1 MRFALACCAL
11 AACYPGVDN
20 SDCAIRCGEDSACP
34 SNLACVNSFCI
45 DDGQRCV
52 DPTLVLAY
60 SFENVEP
67 AMVVDDSEYGNAAGI
82 AGDPRQVPGKHGE
95 GLAFDGIDDGLIVRH
110 AANLAVAPARAF
122 TVSFWSSIA
131 QTDFLRDQIL
141 IGKVVMNDVATAPF
155 YEFGVEFDMSDKV
168 IELYLGDDQGNLIIA
183 CATTPP
189 PLDTFIHVAFTL
201 DGNEVRG
208 YLDGVEQT
216 CMPNISIT
224 DLVIPD
230 HGQNLVIGRQANEQ
244 EFFTGTLDDLRIYN
258 RALTPAEITADMNS
272 SVTP

>member
-1 MRFALACCAL
+1 
-11 AACYPGVDN
+11 VDN

-131 QTDFLRDQIL
+131 QTDSCATRSSSASGDD
-141 IGKVVMNDVATAPF
+141 DVATAPF

-189 PLDTFIHVAFTL
+189 HSTPSSTSRSRSTAT
-201 DGNEVRG
+201 RSAA
-208 YLDGVEQT
+208 T
-216 CMPNISIT
+216 S
-224 DLVIPD
+224 
-230 HGQNLVIGRQANEQ
+230 
-244 EFFTGTLDDLRIYN
+244 TGSSR
-258 RALTPAEITADMNS
+258 PACRTS
-272 SVTP
+272 RSPTS